1 MRTSASR
8 SSERS
13 AESDLAQAGGD
24 HREPVAAATR
34 QHLVDAL
41 RLVINIVWFLL
52 HGWLLALAYLLA
64 GVVACLLIVTIPFGI
79 ASFRLATFAAWPFG
93 RTTVRAPGAGV
104 PSVLG
109 NVLWF
114 LFAGWWL
121 ALLHVTAGIAYC
133 LTIIGIPFGIALFKL
148 ALVGLF
154 PWGSRWSGPTNRRP
168 GEGSVRRSDRRFRD
182 SDGEVRPTVGL

>member
-1 MRTSASR
+1 VT
-8 SSERS
+8 
-13 AESDLAQAGGD
+13 
-24 HREPVAAATR
+24 VAAR
-34 QHLVDAL
+34 QPLVDAL
-41 RLVINIVWFLL
+41 RLVLNIVWLVL

-64 GVVACLLIVTIPFGI
+64 GVVACLLVVTIPFGI

-104 PSVLG
+104 ASALG

-121 ALLHVTAGIAYC
+121 ALLHVVAGVAYC
-133 LTIIGIPFGIALFKL
+133 VTIIGIPFGIALFKL

-154 PWGSRWSGPTNRRP
+154 PLGKRVVHTDLTLTWQGIGST
-168 GEGSVRRSDRRFRD
+168 VDRSA
-182 SDGEVRPTVGL
+182 VG

>member
-1 MRTSASR
+1 
-8 SSERS
+8 
-13 AESDLAQAGGD
+13 
-24 HREPVAAATR
+24 
-34 QHLVDAL
+34 VDGV
-41 RLVINIVWFLL
+41 RLVLNIVWLVL

-64 GVVACLLIVTIPFGI
+64 GAVACLLIVTIPFGI

-93 RTTVRAPGAGV
+93 RTTVPAPGAGIA
-104 PSVLG
+104 SALG

-121 ALLHVTAGIAYC
+121 ALLHVAAGIAYC

-154 PWGSRWSGPTNRRP
+154 PLGKRVVQTDLPITWRGVGSTIDRSP
-168 GEGSVRRSDRRFRD
+168 VR
-182 SDGEVRPTVGL
+182 

>member
-1 MRTSASR
+1 M
-8 SSERS
+8 
-13 AESDLAQAGGD
+13 DG
-24 HREPVAAATR
+24 
-34 QHLVDAL
+34 L

-64 GVVACLLIVTIPFGI
+64 GAVACLLIVTIPFGV

-114 LFAGWWL
+114 VFAGWWL

-154 PWGSRWSGPTNRRP
+154 PLGKRVVRTDQPATWPGVGST
-168 GEGSVRRSDRRFRD
+168 VRSLT
-182 SDGEVRPTVGL
+182 P

>member
-1 MRTSASR
+1 M
-8 SSERS
+8 
-13 AESDLAQAGGD
+13 DG
-24 HREPVAAATR
+24 
-34 QHLVDAL
+34 L
-41 RLVINIVWFLL
+41 RLVLNVVWLVL

-104 PSVLG
+104 ASALG

-114 LFAGWWL
+114 VFAGWWL
-121 ALLHVTAGIAYC
+121 ALLHVIAGIAYC

-154 PWGSRWSGPTNRRP
+154 PLGKRVVQTDVPVTWRGPGPTID
-168 GEGSVRRSDRRFRD
+168 RSFVRD
-182 SDGEVRPTVGL
+182 SG